1 MEINSTESLLLR
13 IEELENRLAESE
25 QLIDA
30 IKAGEVD
37 AFAFRTNNKS
47 EIFTLQS
54 GDYAYRVLV
63 ENFSEGALNLSE
75 DGLIVYTNN
84 YFHKLLALP
93 YEKVIGNSVFNFIHS
108 SSTET
113 FNRLFK
119 RGLTGQSKGEINLC
133 AGEKM
138 IPVYIS
144 LTSLHPTLP
153 TVGMIV
159 TDLTEKKRN
168 ENELREKNRFIETII
183 ESSHELIAVYDQDCT
198 LITVNKA
205 TEKFLGETRKKLI
218 GKKLTEI
225 YPGAKG
231 TKPESDLLRAL
242 KGEFIQNEVYLSKV
256 NGRYIQNYINPLK
269 DENGNIY
276 AALTIAHDVTD
287 MKKAEETI
295 RKANK
300 QLEDKNIELERS
312 NTELASF
319 TYVASHDLQEP
330 LRKIQ
335 TFSNLLLEKEFEKLS
350 EYAKSIFGR
359 LEVAA
364 KRMQILIDDLLAYSR
379 TNTTERK
386 FKKIKLSAIIEEVKR
401 DLKEEI
407 KGKNALVESDV
418 SYEINVLEFQFR
430 QLLHNLINNSL
441 KFARPGQ
448 APHIKITS
456 EIVEGSKYGN
466 DHRFIEQNYFHLA
479 ITDNGIG
486 FEPIYNEKIFELFQR
501 LHGRQEY
508 KGTGIGLAIVKR
520 IVENHNGIITAHGEV
535 DKGAKFDIFIPVQT
549 TETKLAF

>member
-1 MEINSTESLLLR
+1 MMMTMEINSTENLLSR

-93 YEKVIGNSVFNFIHS
+93 YEKVIGNSVFHFIHS
-108 SSTET
+108 SSTDT
-113 FNRLFK
+113 FNKLFK
-119 RGLTGQSKGEINLC
+119 TGLTDGQSKGEINLS
-133 AGEKM
+133 AGDKI

-159 TDLTEKKRN
+159 TDLTEKRRN

-205 TEKFLGETRKKLI
+205 TEKFLGETREKLI

-225 YPGAKG
+225 YPNTKG
-231 TKPESDLLRAL
+231 TKPESDLLKAL
-242 KGEFIQNEVYLSKV
+242 KGEFIENEVYLSKV
-256 NGRYIQNYINPLK
+256 TGRYIQNYISPLK

-287 MKKAEETI
+287 IK
-295 RKANK
+295 KANK
-300 QLEDKNIELERS
+300 QLEEKNIELERS

-319 TYVASHDLQEP
+319 THVASHDLQEP

-350 EYAKSIFGR
+350 DYAKSIFGR
-359 LEVAA
+359 MEIAA
-364 KRMQILIDDLLAYSR
+364 KRMQTLIDDLLAYSR
-379 TNTTERK
+379 TNTSERK
-386 FKKIKLSAIIEEVKR
+386 FKKVKLDAIIEEVKG
-401 DLKEEI
+401 DLKEDI
-407 KGKNALVESDV
+407 KEQNALVESEV
-418 SYEINVLEFQFR
+418 SCEVNVLEFQFR
-430 QLLHNLINNSL
+430 QLLHNLISNSL
-441 KFARPGQ
+441 KFARPGH
-448 APHIKITS
+448 APHIKITG
-456 EIVEGSKYGN
+456 EIVEGSSYEN
-466 DHRFIEQNYFHLA
+466 DHRFTEQNYFHLV

-486 FEPIYNEKIFELFQR
+486 FESIYNEKIFELFQR

-508 KGTGIGLAIVKR
+508 NGTGIGLAIVKR
-520 IVENHNGIITAHGEV
+520 IVENHNGIITAHGEA
-535 DKGAKFDIFIPVQT
+535 DKGAKFDIFIPVQKN
-549 TETKLAF
+549 EIS

>member
-1 MEINSTESLLLR
+1 MEMNSVEGLLLR

-84 YFHKLLALP
+84 YFHKLLGVP
-93 YEKVIGNSVFNFIHS
+93 YEKVIGNSVFHFIHS
-108 SSTET
+108 SSTAT
-113 FNRLFK
+113 FNELFK
-119 RGLTGQSKGEINLC
+119 KGLAGQSKGEINLST
-133 AGEKM
+133 GEKI
-138 IPVYIS
+138 IPVYVS

-183 ESSHELIAVYDQDCT
+183 ESSHELIAVYDRDCT

-205 TEKFLGETRKKLI
+205 TEKFLGETREKLI

-225 YPGAKG
+225 YPDIKG

-242 KGEFIQNEVYLSKV
+242 QGEFIQNEAYLSKV
-256 NGRYIQNYINPLK
+256 TGRYIQNYLNPLK

-287 MKKAEETI
+287 IKKAEETI
-295 RKANK
+295 KKANK
-300 QLEDKNIELERS
+300 QLEEKNIELQRI

-335 TFSNLLLEKEFEKLS
+335 TFSNLLIEKEFEKLS
-350 EYAKSIFGR
+350 DYARSIFGR
-359 LEVAA
+359 MEIAA
-364 KRMQILIDDLLAYSR
+364 KRMQTLIDDLLAYSR
-379 TNTTERK
+379 TNTSERK
-386 FKKIKLSAIIEEVKR
+386 FKKIKLNAIMEEVKG

-407 KGKNALVESDV
+407 KEKNALVESDV
-418 SYEINVLEFQFR
+418 SCEINILEFQFR
-430 QLLHNLINNSL
+430 QLLHNLIGNSL

-456 EIVEGSKYGN
+456 EIVEGSTYNN
-466 DHRFIEQNYFHLA
+466 DKRFTEQNYFHLV

-486 FEPIYNEKIFELFQR
+486 FESIYNEKIFELFQR

-508 KGTGIGLAIVKR
+508 NGTGIGLAIVKR
-520 IVENHNGIITAHGEV
+520 IVENHNGIITARGEV
-535 DKGAKFDIFIPVQT
+535 DKGA
-549 TETKLAF
+549 

>member
-1 MEINSTESLLLR
+1 MMEINSTESLLLR

-93 YEKVIGNSVFNFIHS
+93 YEKSNWQFCFSFYRIS

-113 FNRLFK
+113 FSELFK
-119 RGLTGQSKGEINLC
+119 RGLTDGQSKGEINLC
-133 AGEKM
+133 AGERI

-168 ENELREKNRFIETII
+168 ENELQEKNRFIETII
-183 ESSHELIAVYDQDCT
+183 ESSHELIAVYDHDCT

-205 TEKFLGETRKKLI
+205 TEKFLGETREKLI

-225 YPGAKG
+225 YPGTKG

-242 KGEFIQNEVYLSKV
+242 KGEFIQNEAYLSKV

-300 QLEDKNIELERS
+300 KLEEKNIELERS

-350 EYAKSIFGR
+350 DYARSIFGR
-359 LEVAA
+359 MEIAA
-364 KRMQILIDDLLAYSR
+364 KRMQTLINDLLAYSR
-379 TNTTERK
+379 TNTGERK
-386 FKKIKLSAIIEEVKR
+386 FKKIKLNAIIEEVKE

-407 KGKNALVESDV
+407 KEKNALVESNV
-418 SYEINVLEFQFR
+418 SYEIKILEFQFR

-441 KFARPGQ
+441 KFARPNE

-456 EIVEGSKYGN
+456 EIVEGKKYEN
-466 DHRFIEQNYFHLA
+466 DSRFTEQNYFHLVV
-479 ITDNGIG
+479 TDNGIG
-486 FEPIYNEKIFELFQR
+486 FEAAYNEKIFELFQR

-508 KGTGIGLAIVKR
+508 NGTGIGLAIVKR
-520 IVENHNGIITAHGEV
+520 IVENHNGIITAHGEIN
-535 DKGAKFDIFIPVQT
+535 KGAKFDIFIPV
-549 TETKLAF
+549 